1 MPKVYFG
8 FDAESVPKKQIF
20 VSYSRGD
27 AYRVKEVTFELH
39 QIGLPIW
46 YDDGLIPGNMWKK
59 EILRQIKQS
68 RLAIFFLT
76 KDLFR
81 RDRSFMIDEYQFA
94 KDHNIPRISIW
105 LDNIGKIDCTTLD
118 DEMYLWWSELCKL
131 QSIEVF
137 DLKSNKKMAEE
148 IFDGICKKDD
158 SIIGL
163 KNSKN
168 EIKEEITKPVISET
182 SIQKKLSVHSMPKIE
197 KKIEKSENMNSSVKT
212 KSVIFS
218 IGLLI
223 ISIVVVWAIL
233 GEFLTNNNSQYELSN
248 TKSLSDLE
256 NVSVGTCFTFG
267 NYKQGKNGEI
277 LPIEWRVLEIEDGK
291 ALVLTDAV
299 LDEVAFNEIE
309 KSVTWNNCTLRKWM
323 NDDFLNA
330 AFSSSEQEKIA
341 TVVINNHSTI
351 QFIDENGKTYKSK
364 KSDDTEDKIF
374 ALSIEET
381 VKYCSTH
388 PGAMY
393 SEYIYDKYGMG
404 MENASWWTRST
415 ALDSIG
421 DEVVQYSAWIS
432 NGDDWYVESN
442 DYHSFIQGDVRVTEF
457 VRPAMWIIL

>member
-182 SIQKKLSVHSMPKIE
+182 SIQK
-197 KKIEKSENMNSSVKT
+197 NY
-212 KSVIFS
+212 
-218 IGLLI
+218 
-223 ISIVVVWAIL
+223 
-233 GEFLTNNNSQYELSN
+233 Q
-248 TKSLSDLE
+248 
-256 NVSVGTCFTFG
+256 FT
-267 NYKQGKNGEI
+267 QCQ
-277 LPIEWRVLEIEDGK
+277 R
-291 ALVLTDAV
+291 
-299 LDEVAFNEIE
+299 
-309 KSVTWNNCTLRKWM
+309 LRKKLR
-323 NDDFLNA
+323 NPR
-330 AFSSSEQEKIA
+330 I
-341 TVVINNHSTI
+341 
-351 QFIDENGKTYKSK
+351 
-364 KSDDTEDKIF
+364 
-374 ALSIEET
+374 
-381 VKYCSTH
+381 
-388 PGAMY
+388 
-393 SEYIYDKYGMG
+393 
-404 MENASWWTRST
+404 
-415 ALDSIG
+415 
-421 DEVVQYSAWIS
+421 
-432 NGDDWYVESN
+432 
-442 DYHSFIQGDVRVTEF
+442 
-457 VRPAMWIIL
+457 